1 MTLMEDLPADFDG
14 RTNPP
19 FTVERPAQQRVPFVF
34 NSPHSGDVYP
44 TSFLESSRLS
54 AIDLRRSEDL
64 AVDRL
69 FAGAIELGAPLLRAR
84 FPRAWL
90 DVNREP
96 YALDPKLFRERLP
109 GHANIHS
116 LRVGGCLGT
125 IPRLISENLPI
136 YAHPP
141 TLSEGLERVNTVYRP
156 YHDTLRRLMAETVVE
171 FGFAVLVDCHS
182 MPSAQP
188 AQRHSNKI
196 PRPDIIIGDRYG
208 TACNGEISRSIM
220 HGFSALGYS
229 VVRNKPYAGG
239 FITEH
244 YGRPAKGLHAVQ
256 LEINRALYMDERTLD
271 LSDGFEALSA
281 DISTVMKQL
290 VAIPD
295 SELPA
300 ERVAAE

>member
-1 MTLMEDLPADFDG
+1 MNKLPADFDAE
-14 RTNPP
+14 RNPP

-34 NSPHSGDVYP
+34 NSPHSGDAYP
-44 TSFLESSRLS
+44 ASFLESSRLS
-54 AIDLRRSEDL
+54 ATDLRRSEDV
-64 AVDRL
+64 AVDQL
-69 FAGAIELGAPLLRAR
+69 FCGALELGAPMLRAR

-96 YALDPKLFRERLP
+96 FELDPKLFRERLP
-109 GHANIHS
+109 GHANVHS
-116 LRVGGCLGT
+116 LRVGGGLGT
-125 IPRLISENLPI
+125 IPRLISESLPI
-136 YAHPP
+136 YARPP
-141 TLSEGLERVNTVYRP
+141 TLSEGLERVNAIYRP

-188 AQRHSNKI
+188 TKQQNGRQK
-196 PRPDIIIGDRYG
+196 RPDIIIGDRYG
-208 TACNGEISRSIM
+208 TACNGEISRAVM
-220 HGFSALGYS
+220 QGFSALGYS

-256 LEINRALYMDERTLD
+256 IEINRALYMDERSLA
-271 LSDGFEALSA
+271 LNDGFDALSA
-281 DISTVMKQL
+281 DITTVLTQL

-295 SELPA
+295 NDLPA
-300 ERVAAE
+300 EPIAAE